1 MFDGV
6 LIEHINFLASAVCCI
21 CGWPIAE
28 YECAGLSFRQ
38 GAGGVQVTWRG
49 AQKVCCLSS
58 RNIYFLQN
66 I

>member
-28 YECAGLSFRQ
+28 YECAGYHLGREQEVF
-38 GAGGVQVTWRG
+38 
-49 AQKVCCLSS
+49 K
-58 RNIYFLQN
+58 
-66 I
+66 